1 MKRRGGERGKRD
13 DQRRARSIVTLE
25 DVARVAGVH
34 YSTVS
39 RALDP
44 SKVWRVN
51 PATRKHVQAVA
62 RRMGY
67 QRDMVASGLKRGRT
81 HTVAVVV
88 ADLAN
93 PFIAPV
99 LRGIAN
105 RLEGAGMMSLI
116 GETQD
121 DSKRLA
127 RILDHLLSRRV
138 DAIILTAARLSDGP
152 ALRRI
157 SRKGI
162 PVVLAVRD
170 VAGIRFPSCTNDEL
184 LGGRLAAE
192 HLIGLGHRRLAQL
205 RGPKDVSPTV
215 ERAQGFSKA
224 VAAARAVEIVVRS
237 TAATPT
243 PDEGRRLMRMLLD
256 GKGSLPTA
264 VFAHHDLMALGALA
278 MMAERGLSCPDE
290 ISIMGFHDVPQV
302 DRITPPLTSIR
313 QPSEELGRIAAEM
326 TIASLSW
333 PDRPPEARRLPPML
347 VVRESTTAPAG
358 QRPTVLN
365 PTGETVRKSTS

>member
-1 MKRRGGERGKRD
+1 MKRRGGELGKRD

-44 SKVWRVN
+44 SKVGRVN
-51 PATRKHVQAVA
+51 PGTRKHVQAVA

-116 GETQD
+116 GETQG
-121 DSKRLA
+121 DSNRLA

-138 DAIILTAARLSDGP
+138 DALILTAARLSDGP
-152 ALRRI
+152 PLRRT
-157 SRKGI
+157 SR
-162 PVVLAVRD
+162 
-170 VAGIRFPSCTNDEL
+170 
-184 LGGRLAAE
+184 
-192 HLIGLGHRRLAQL
+192 Q
-205 RGPKDVSPTV
+205 VSPLELADRV
-215 ERAQGFSKA
+215 
-224 VAAARAVEIVVRS
+224 VA
-237 TAATPT
+237 
-243 PDEGRRLMRMLLD
+243 
-256 GKGSLPTA
+256 
-264 VFAHHDLMALGALA
+264 
-278 MMAERGLSCPDE
+278 
-290 ISIMGFHDVPQV
+290 
-302 DRITPPLTSIR
+302 RIT
-313 QPSEELGRIAAEM
+313 
-326 TIASLSW
+326 
-333 PDRPPEARRLPPML
+333 LPPC
-347 VVRESTTAPAG
+347 TH
-358 QRPTVLN
+358 
-365 PTGETVRKSTS
+365 